1 MFGGGTGFGSARER
15 LERYNR
21 PKRKPGPVHYP
32 YVRPLQLDWQDL
44 PTGFRAGSNDPYRF
58 EVICAACGDIDGPL
72 EYQPL
77 AAQQLRGPYE
87 SKRIAQK
94 IAQRHQV
101 GSTFAAKRDH
111 SEKREQLRYM
121 IPLFP
126 MRTRADRRQYASPL
140 RNPRDRNERD
150 AQAAWHQVL
159 WVRMQATWIRW
170 RK

>member
-1 MFGGGTGFGSARER
+1 MERVTG
-15 LERYNR
+15 

-32 YVRPLQLDWQDL
+32 YVRPLQLEWQDL

-58 EVICAACGDIDGPL
+58 EVICAACGDIDGPV

-77 AAQQLRGPYE
+77 AAQQIRGPYE
-87 SKRIAQK
+87 AKRIAQK

-101 GSTFAAKRDH
+101 GSTYAASRSRSGKRD
-111 SEKREQLRYM
+111 QLKYM
-121 IPLFP
+121 LPLFP
-126 MRTRADRRQYASPL
+126 IKTTPDRSHYAAPPFGEREDRRDRSSRAS
-140 RNPRDRNERD
+140 
-150 AQAAWHQVL
+150 WHQLL